1 MKTLMKIEKKMV
13 SVCPKK
19 PDFLF
24 LINILRMKKSY
35 ATLVYT
41 FSSPITSNTLKKKY
55 TVFRL

>member
-1 MKTLMKIEKKMV
+1 MKIEKKMV